1 VAQAGSERAADALGR
16 RRFLERL
23 EARAAE
29 RFEAVTVHARARVQP
44 AVRAE
49 GEARAAHLRARGRRE
64 VVERAIA
71 RREAALRRE
80 LERRAEAAMDDRVA
94 PPKAPRG

>member
-1 VAQAGSERAADALGR
+1 
-16 RRFLERL
+16 
-23 EARAAE
+23 
-29 RFEAVTVHARARVQP
+29 
-44 AVRAE
+44 VRAE